1 MQLARLQASR
11 PSDIDM
17 QTRIRDGLHAAVAT
31 RDANL
36 ADGREGRLL
45 GGDENEMWFI
55 DSSFVEGVHYA
66 VFNSEEAAL
75 VFGHVEAR
83 IFSTGAGPSDA
94 RNRFWLYNLG
104 APVSFI
110 WWCLMCSVF
119 LRHHCCP
126 RAALP
131 RIRVALVMA
140 NIRTRVLAI
149 VALPCPCK
157 MPLTSPPESGRMEA

>member
-55 DSSFVEGVHYA
+55 DSSFVEGVDYA

-104 APVSFI
+104 AEVSFI
-110 WWCLMCSVF
+110 WWCLMRSVF

-131 RIRVALVMA
+131 RMPRFGLHLSWQTFERVCS
-140 NIRTRVLAI
+140 R
-149 VALPCPCK
+149 
-157 MPLTSPPESGRMEA
+157 

>member
-55 DSSFVEGVHYA
+55 DSSFVEGVDYA

-104 APVSFI
+104 APVSFV
-110 WWCLMCSVF
+110 WWCFLVLMGSVF
-119 LRHHCCP
+119 LRLHCCL
-126 RAALP
+126 RARLFRGGTCFTRALL
-131 RIRVALVMA
+131 RWQ
-140 NIRTRVLAI
+140 TF
-149 VALPCPCK
+149 
-157 MPLTSPPESGRMEA
+157 ERMCSR

>member
-45 GGDENEMWFI
+45 GGDENVMWFI
-55 DSSFVEGVHYA
+55 DSSFVEGVHYS

-75 VFGHVEAR
+75 AYGPVDAR
-83 IFSTGAGPSDA
+83 ISQRERG
-94 RNRFWLYNLG
+94 R
-104 APVSFI
+104 
-110 WWCLMCSVF
+110 
-119 LRHHCCP
+119 
-126 RAALP
+126 ALP
-131 RIRVALVMA
+131 VIA
-140 NIRTRVLAI
+140 
-149 VALPCPCK
+149 
-157 MPLTSPPESGRMEA
+157 SGCST